1 MTEGSKA
8 LEPVS
13 TPARG
18 RGRPR
23 DEEKDAAIAEATWR
37 LLAEKGYEA
46 LTFESVAELVGCSRS
61 TLYRRFANKAELVE
75 ATLGQTSRRIEPRI
89 DDSMSPREVLIA
101 HARALCTYMA
111 GPRGPATLMMSFS
124 AEHHAE
130 LAAAIARH
138 GMNEQTFYLREF
150 ERARP
155 GTSEQV
161 RDFAFNTLIGTI
173 IFHVAVLR
181 TTLTERQIIRL
192 VDGALTLL
200 EMEPG

>member
-1 MTEGSKA
+1 MTDETEA
-8 LEPVS
+8 
-13 TPARG
+13 PARG

-23 DEEKDAAIAEATWR
+23 DEEKDVAIAEATWR
-37 LLAEKGYEA
+37 ILAEKGYEG
-46 LTFESVAELVGCSRS
+46 LTFEGVSELAGCSRS

-75 ATLGQTSRRIEPRI
+75 AILGETSRRIEPKT
-89 DDSMSPREVLIA
+89 DETMMPRAILLA

-111 GPRGPATLMMSFS
+111 GPRGPATLMMSVS
-124 AEHHAE
+124 AEYHPD
-130 LAAAIARH
+130 LAAALGRH
-138 GMNEQTFYLREF
+138 GEKEQAFYLREL

-161 RDFAFNTLIGTI
+161 RDFAFNTLIGNI

-181 TTLTERQIIRL
+181 TTLTERQIVRL